1 MRARAFVLLPLSLP
15 LLSLGA
21 CVPEF
26 DTDLSQIAEVRVLA
40 IAATP
45 AEASGR
51 QMVQLSALVVG
62 PDGEPTP
69 TVDFGVCLA
78 RKALTEL
85 GPVSPAC
92 LKLRPAPTDV
102 QPLSSSVS
110 GAFVLDQDV
119 CRSFGPLRPTP
130 KPGEPAGRPVD
141 ADVTG
146 GFYQPVVGTLENV
159 VTLGSVRI
167 TCDPINVNRD
177 QALEYKARYRANE
190 APQLANITLQRGG
203 DDEPLSEDATFE
215 LPLGAVSLRADWN
228 ECPTESACGDGLCT
242 EREDKATCPD
252 DCTTPKG
259 CTGAEPY
266 VWYDRENARVAS
278 RHEGISV
285 AWYTSNGRFEN
296 EQTGLDEGEARSRH
310 DTQNVWHPAHA
321 GPASVW
327 LVIRDTRG
335 GLSWKTL
342 RFVVSQ

>member
-1 MRARAFVLLPLSLP
+1 MRPRVLLLLASSLP
-15 LLSLGA
+15 LLSVGA

-26 DTDLSQIAEVRVLA
+26 DTDLSQIDAPRVLA
-40 IAATP
+40 IAASP
-45 AEASGR
+45 AEAAGR
-51 QMVQLSALVVG
+51 QAVTLSALVVG
-62 PDGEPTP
+62 PEGEPTP
-69 TVDFGVCLA
+69 AVDWRVCLA

-92 LKLRPAPTDV
+92 LKPRPSAAEAP
-102 QPLSSSVS
+102 QLSS
-110 GAFVLDQDV
+110 GATAELVLDQDV

-146 GFYQPVVGTLENV
+146 GFYQPVIGTLNDV
-159 VTLGSVRI
+159 ITLGAVRI
-167 TCDPINVNRD
+167 ACDPINVNRD
-177 QALEYKARYRANE
+177 QALEYKERYRANE
-190 APQLANITLQRGG
+190 APRIGGVTLAG
-203 DDEPLSEDATFE
+203 DAVDEDTVTE
-215 LPLGAVSLRADWN
+215 LPLDAARLRVDWD

-242 EREDKATCPD
+242 EREDRTTCAE

-266 VWYDRENARVAS
+266 VWYDRENTRVAP

-285 AWYTSNGRFEN
+285 AWYTSNGHFES
-296 EQTGLDEGEARSRH
+296 EQTGLDENEAQRRH
-310 DTQNVWHPAHA
+310 GTENVWHPARPGA
-321 GPASVW
+321 ATLW

-342 RFVVSQ
+342 RFNVAN

>member
-1 MRARAFVLLPLSLP
+1 MRARALFLFLLASYLP
-15 LLSLGA
+15 LLSVGA

-26 DTDLSQIAEVRVLA
+26 DTDLSQISAPRVLA
-40 IAATP
+40 IAASP
-45 AEASGR
+45 AEAAGR
-51 QMVQLSALVVG
+51 QTVTLSALVVG

-69 TVDFGVCLA
+69 VLDWRVCLA

-92 LKLRPAPTDV
+92 LEPRPASADV
-102 QPLSSSVS
+102 QRLPPGNS
-110 GAFVLDQDV
+110 AEFALDQDV

-146 GFYQPVVGTLENV
+146 GFYQPVVGTLDDS
-159 VTLGSVRI
+159 VTLGAVRI

-177 QALEYKARYRANE
+177 QALEYKERYRPNE
-190 APQLANITLQRGG
+190 APRIASVSIG
-203 DDEPLSEDATFE
+203 DDALVPDDAAFE
-215 LPLGAVSLRADWN
+215 LPLGPTRLRARWN

-242 EREDKATCPD
+242 EREDKATCAE
-252 DCTTPKG
+252 DCEAPHG

-266 VWYDRENARVAS
+266 VWYDRENQRVAP

-285 AWYTSNGRFEN
+285 AWYTSNGRFES
-296 EQTGLDEGEARSRH
+296 EQTGLDENEAQRRT
-310 DTQNVWHPAHA
+310 DTENVWQPARP
-321 GPASVW
+321 GPATVW

-335 GLSWKTL
+335 GLSWKTV
-342 RFVVSQ
+342 RFVVSG